1 MMSGAAKAEPA
12 LGGGLRF
19 VACVADDV
27 TREAVSRAV
36 AHLGWQ
42 NAKVRPGGID
52 AARRSIDITSPPR
65 LVLVDLAESADPV
78 EGLTELTQLCG
89 PATRFLAIGAVN
101 DVSLYRQLTA
111 FGVADYLVKP
121 VSSDVLSQALTASLR
136 VYSAPGTA
144 RSTQLFAFIG
154 ARGGVGTTTVAISTA
169 WLLAHEFKVR
179 TTLIDLDLHFGNLA
193 LSLDLEPGRG
203 LREALEHP
211 ERTDSM
217 LLQAAMVNDAEKLPI
232 LATEQ
237 PLEDMLHFDP
247 AAVAP
252 MLTALAEDYDCLIVD
267 LPRSLDGMARQVITA
282 ADTTVIVTDLS
293 LSALRDTHRLVELSK
308 SLESRSK
315 PLVVAN
321 QVGSSHR
328 GEIGRPEFE
337 RGVGSPLDLV
347 IPFDAKAAVAAA
359 QSGKAMAAAAAKSS
373 ATAELRR
380 FAARLAGREAEAKS
394 RGGLLSRF
402 KRS

>member
-1 MMSGAAKAEPA
+1 MASEAAKTMPASSGAVS
-12 LGGGLRF
+12 F
-19 VACVADDV
+19 IACVADDV
-27 TREAVSRAV
+27 TRETVSRAV
-36 AHLGWQ
+36 AHLGWSD
-42 NAKVRPGGID
+42 AKVRAGGIETARTAIDPNAPPSLMLIDVTEAND
-52 AARRSIDITSPPR
+52 AVTE
-65 LVLVDLAESADPV
+65 LAELAEV
-78 EGLTELTQLCG
+78 LG
-89 PATRFLAIGAVN
+89 PSTTLLAIGAVN

-121 VSSDVLSQALTASLR
+121 VSSEVLSQALTASLR
-136 VYSAPGTA
+136 VYGAPGTA

-203 LREALEHP
+203 LREALENP

-217 LLQAAMVNDAEKLPI
+217 LLAAAMVSDAEKLPI

-237 PLEDMLHFDP
+237 PLEDLLHFNP

-252 MLTALAEDYDCLIVD
+252 LLAALAEDYDCLIVD
-267 LPRSLDGMARQVITA
+267 LPRSLDGMARQVIAA

-359 QSGKAMAAAAAKSS
+359 QSGKALAAASAKSS

-380 FAARLAGREAEAKS
+380 FAARLAGREEEAKS